1 MPWPAGAR
9 ARSAR
14 RRSEDDLYED
24 WGLNALPAVFNAD
37 EARGLTETY
46 VLKIGEDVFTA
57 RIVDGVLEPSCG
69 AAPDADLV
77 VETDAETFFQLCAG
91 ELSPKDAVKCG
102 RVRVE
107 GDRAAFERC
116 FRSLHVR
123 AESASCGRLALFA
136 SVMPASTRSSRRRR
150 ERSGLRTSRP
160 SASAS

>member
-1 MPWPAGAR
+1 MRWPAGAR

-69 AAPDADLV
+69 ARRGRRPGGRDRHRDVLPARARRAR
-77 VETDAETFFQLCAG
+77 AE
-91 ELSPKDAVKCG
+91 G
-102 RVRVE
+102 RVEVRPRA
-107 GDRAAFERC
+107 DRGRQGAARALLP
-116 FRSLHVR
+116 SVDVR
-123 AESASCGRLALFA
+123 
-136 SVMPASTRSSRRRR
+136 PA
-150 ERSGLRTSRP
+150 G
-160 SASAS
+160 AAAA